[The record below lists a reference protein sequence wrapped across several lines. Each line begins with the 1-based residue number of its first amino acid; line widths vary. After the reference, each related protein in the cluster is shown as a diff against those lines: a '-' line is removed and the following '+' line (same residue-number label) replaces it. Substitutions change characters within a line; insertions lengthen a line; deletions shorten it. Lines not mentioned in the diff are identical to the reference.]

1 MTDQSV
7 DKEKK
12 ALRYTRLNETKAF
25 FFFLSCHELGM
36 NISE

>member
-25 FFFLSCHELGM
+25 FFFIMPRAWYEY
-36 NISE
+36 I

>member
-25 FFFLSCHELGM
+25 FFLSCHELGM